1 LTIRVMKIKGG
12 WTYFHP
18 AVIVL
23 ACGAYYE
30 LIEMWVANIVAP
42 DIGILF
48 LGTQGDPWDTQHDV
62 ELALYGAVIAMLFTY
77 LLNRL
82 ANKSTS

>member
-1 LTIRVMKIKGG
+1 MLLEEFGFLTIRGMKIKGG

-48 LGTQGDPWDTQHDV
+48 LGTQGDPWDTQHDM
-62 ELALYGAVIAMLFTY
+62 ELAFIRRRNRYAFHLFVE
-77 LLNRL
+77 
-82 ANKSTS
+82 